1 MLERSIV
8 VLYKGRSFFLDRT
21 WWIRRGWNILFS
33 FYGNIFW
40 KKNLALG
47 YISLYTY
54 SQAPALPP
62 SWQITRC
69 QHFDQSTHLKQH
81 FAHQVCNPGHI
92 QYYVEFSSAS
102 WARLRANACYL
113 HWDFRLPSPIQLSP
127 TLPRPQSDDPIP
139 DARPSKPCLNR
150 CSKLQRHASA
160 ACQRERERDWVP
172 TFFPTINWEVDNAIY
187 TSKRKL
193 RNILN
198 RPASPLPPCPKVLMP
213 KVRTRR
219 MRSKRRP
226 LATISSPLSIKEPP
240 SVVISPV
247 LARRSKLDHEIS

>member
-1 MLERSIV
+1 MAT
-8 VLYKGRSFFLDRT
+8 FFE
-21 WWIRRGWNILFS
+21 
-33 FYGNIFW
+33 

-47 YISLYTY
+47 YISQYTY

-102 WARLRANACYL
+102 WARLRAHACYL

-150 CSKLQRHASA
+150 CSKLQRHASVV
-160 ACQRERERDWVP
+160 CQRERERLSANFLSYNQLRSWQCNLYIKKK
-172 TFFPTINWEVDNAIY
+172 TLQY
-187 TSKRKL
+187 TQ
-193 RNILN
+193 
-198 RPASPLPPCPKVLMP
+198 
-213 KVRTRR
+213 
-219 MRSKRRP
+219 
-226 LATISSPLSIKEPP
+226 
-240 SVVISPV
+240 
-247 LARRSKLDHEIS
+247 